1 MTSVSIAKCD
11 SYNIEN
17 VQNAVDNCLDNLGG
31 LSSFIK
37 PGNKVLIKPNILLAK
52 APEEAITTHP
62 AVIEAIITAVKKVGA
77 IPLIGDSPGGLVG
90 NVGKHWKITG
100 IEEVCKRLD
109 VEILNFEALGVYKKT
124 INGNH
129 YHIAKPVLEADIII
143 NVPKIKTHG
152 LTTLTCAIK
161 NMYGVIPGLTKVNYH
176 KEAPK
181 PSDFSG
187 LVVDIFALSKPQLNI
202 VDGIIGM
209 DGSGPSAGNPKEL
222 GMILASSDAV
232 ALDSLI
238 CHILG
243 KDPLKVSTNKIAHER
258 GLGEA
263 NINKIDVLGYQPSVR
278 DDFKW
283 PPSIAGSL
291 DMVPS
296 FISKG
301 LMRFWWTRPAI
312 DSEICTKCNKC
323 VKSCPVEALSFGA
336 SIPEFNYPE
345 CINCMCCMEMCPEKA
360 VHLEKSLLSRLLSRE
375 SN

>member
-1 MTSVSIAKCD
+1 MTSVSIAKCS
-11 SYNIEN
+11 SYHIED
-17 VQNAVDNCLDNLGG
+17 VKNAVNDCLDNLGG
-31 LSSFIK
+31 LSSFIE
-37 PGNKVLIKPNILLAK
+37 PGNRVLIKPNILLAK
-52 APEEAITTHP
+52 APQEAITTHP
-62 AVIEAIITAVKKVGA
+62 AIIEAIIYAVKKIGCV
-77 IPLIGDSPGGLVG
+77 PVVGDSPGGLVG
-90 NVGKHWKITG
+90 NVNKHWEVTG
-100 IEEVCKRLD
+100 TEDVCKRLD
-109 VEILNFEALGVYKKT
+109 VEILNFEASGVYEKR

-129 YHIAKPVLEADIII
+129 YHIAKPVLDADFII

-176 KEAPK
+176 KEAPR

-187 LVVDIFALSKPQLNI
+187 LVVDIFTLSKPQLNI

-222 GMILASSDAV
+222 GMVLASTDAV

-243 KDPLKVSTNKIAHER
+243 KDPLKVSTNKVAYER
-258 GLGEA
+258 GLGEVD
-263 NINKIDVLGYQPSVR
+263 INRIDVLGYQPDIR
-278 DDFKW
+278 NDFKW
-283 PPSIAGSL
+283 PPNMAGSL
-291 DMVPS
+291 DMIPS
-296 FISKG
+296 FVAKG
-301 LMRFWWTRPAI
+301 LMRFWWSRPAI
-312 DSEICTKCNKC
+312 DPEICTKCDRC
-323 VKSCPVEALSFGA
+323 VKSCPVEALSSGA

-375 SN
+375 SD